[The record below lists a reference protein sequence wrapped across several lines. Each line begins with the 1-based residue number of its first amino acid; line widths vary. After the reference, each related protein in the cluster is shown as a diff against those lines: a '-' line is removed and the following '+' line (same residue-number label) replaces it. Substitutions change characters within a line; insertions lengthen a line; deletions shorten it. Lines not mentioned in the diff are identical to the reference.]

1 MRPGMSNDRK
11 LVVLAYPRIDFKDN
25 YECTWLPYS
34 VLYIADAL
42 RSQGQGL
49 VDVLVY
55 DGNIHQ
61 SQSFESIVKENA
73 ARLLAVGFSIMT
85 GGSQIQF
92 ALEMAK
98 VVHDSAP
105 HAIRMFGGPHANVL
119 PVQTCRHPLVDL
131 VTVGP
136 GQYVVPPVVEALLR
150 GVSPRGLPGVWTKD
164 RDGNVVTPRPF
175 DVGWK
180 ADGLRHWD
188 VIDATPYIKKD
199 DELLGERV
207 LNYISSFGCCYRCRF
222 CYEQQYGRRYHA
234 ISAEKVIEDVSG
246 LADKYRLSGVKFYDA
261 DFFVNQVRAERIYTQ
276 LAKLPSSLAWAA
288 SIHPNDV
295 LRIVKSDS
303 DGMRRMA
310 DCGCKRLLMGVES
323 GDRRVLEDV
332 VQKMTSPEKI
342 LEAARTIDEAGIRG
356 AYTFIIGFPGETDV
370 EKQHTVE
377 FAMELAALPTS
388 PEVRF
393 HGFAPYP
400 GTPMY
405 EDAVAGGFVQPETL
419 EEWSRFDYY
428 SMRTPWLTPED
439 EEVIRAWSKATGRR
453 LVEKER
459 KVA

>member
-1 MRPGMSNDRK
+1 MMPKTSNGRK
-11 LVVLAYPRIDFKDN
+11 LVILVYPRIDFKDN

-42 RSQGQGL
+42 RSQGL

-98 VVHDSAP
+98 VVRDCAP
-105 HAIRMFGGPHANVL
+105 QAVRMFGGPHANVL
-119 PVQTCRHPLVDL
+119 PRQTCRHPLVDL

-136 GQYVVPPVVEALLR
+136 GQYVVPPVVAVLLR
-150 GVSPRGLPGVWTKD
+150 GASPRGLPGVWTRD
-164 RDGNVVTPRPF
+164 GDGNVVTPQPF
-175 DVGWK
+175 DPNWK
-180 ADGLRHWD
+180 ADGLHHWD
-188 VIDATPYIKKD
+188 AIDATAYIKQD

-234 ISAEKVIEDVSG
+234 IPAEKVVEDVSA
-246 LADKYRLSGVKFYDA
+246 LADKYRLSGMKFYDA
-261 DFFVNQVRAERIYTQ
+261 DFFVNQARAARIYTK
-276 LAKLPSSLAWAA
+276 LAKLPSSPVWAA

-295 LRIVKSDS
+295 LRIIKDDS
-303 DGMRRMA
+303 SGMKRMA

-323 GDRRVLEDV
+323 GDRRVLKDV
-332 VQKMTSPEKI
+332 VQKTTNPERE
-342 LEAARTIDEAGIRG
+342 LEAARAIDEAGIRG
-356 AYTFIIGFPGETDV
+356 AYTFILGFPGETDV
-370 EKQHTVE
+370 EKRHTME
-377 FAMELAALPTS
+377 FAMELASLPTS

-405 EDAVAGGFVQPETL
+405 EDAIAGGFIQPETL

-428 SMRTPWLTPED
+428 SMRTPWLTTED
-439 EEVIRAWSKATGRR
+439 EEVIRAWSKVTGRR